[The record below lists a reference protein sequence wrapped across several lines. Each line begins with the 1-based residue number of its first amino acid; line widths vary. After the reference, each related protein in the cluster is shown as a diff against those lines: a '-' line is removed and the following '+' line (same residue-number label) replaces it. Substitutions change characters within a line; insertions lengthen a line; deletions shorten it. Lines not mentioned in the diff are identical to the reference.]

1 MIPLYKLFAVTARL
15 FTKPLV
21 TIFKKKHKLG
31 KRVKNSNME
40 KLFIF
45 LGNREYK
52 LDVWFNRRLLNIEE
66 DADMF
71 MKPLN
76 EEVALEK
83 GIEFFYEILIYSIL
97 ILITAVELL
106 KYSRDQ
112 ELKKIKEEIIFKKI
126 NEDYLGL
133 QSRVNLEITQLKLVI
148 SDLKNKIELQKVV
161 ANELQKIN
169 AQLQNLEDKTHKEN
183 TVLSTK
189 KNTEG

>member
-21 TIFKKKHKLG
+21 TIFKKRHKSSN
-31 KRVKNSNME
+31 RSKNSVLE

-52 LDVWFNRRLLNIEE
+52 FDLWLNRRLLNIEE
-66 DADMF
+66 DGDMF

-97 ILITAVELL
+97 ILITVLELV
-106 KYSRDQ
+106 KYSKDQ
-112 ELKKIKEEIIFKKI
+112 EAKKIREEARFEKMSEERRQLQSNLDMQVEQLTAAI
-126 NEDYLGL
+126 LGL
-133 QSRVNLEITQLKLVI
+133 KRSMELVESNTGRLSELNSQAAKLG
-148 SDLKNKIELQKVV
+148 NKSSNSENGL
-161 ANELQKIN
+161 AEGR
-169 AQLQNLEDKTHKEN
+169 EKE
-183 TVLSTK
+183 K
-189 KNTEG
+189 